1 MHPILK
7 VHQACKSFQQGNHKV
22 KVLERLDLEVN
33 KGEKVAI
40 LGPSGCGKSTLLSLL
55 AGLDN
60 PGSGTVKIDGT
71 DLANINEDQLSQTR
85 SEKLGIVFQQ
95 YHLMRNLTAVENV
108 GLPLEILGTADF
120 AVRAQTALKEVG
132 LDHRATHFPSEM
144 SGGECQRV
152 AIARALVTRPSL
164 ILADEPS
171 GNLDQKTGDEVM
183 DILFNLCREHTI
195 SLVLVTHNRELANR
209 CDRSLLLNE
218 GALEDLSR

>member
-22 KVLERLDLEVN
+22 KVLEALDLEVII
-33 KGEKVAI
+33 GEKVAI

-55 AGLDN
+55 AGLDS
-60 PGSGTVKIDGT
+60 PGSGTVEIDGT
-71 DLANINEDQLSQTR
+71 DLAKINEDQLSQTR

-108 GLPLEILGTADF
+108 GLPLEILGTSDF
-120 AVRAQTALKEVG
+120 TDRALTALKEVG

-195 SLVLVTHNRELANR
+195 SLVLVTHNRELADR
-209 CDRSLLLNE
+209 CDRSLLLKE
-218 GALEDLSR
+218 GALEDLAR